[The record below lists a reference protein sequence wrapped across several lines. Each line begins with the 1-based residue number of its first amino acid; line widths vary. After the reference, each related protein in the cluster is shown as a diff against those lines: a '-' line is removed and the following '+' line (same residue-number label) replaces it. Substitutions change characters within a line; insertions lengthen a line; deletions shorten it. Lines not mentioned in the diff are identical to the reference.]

1 MTGPWVAAFVA
12 LAVLTVLNAV
22 LLLALARYVGSL
34 VTRLP
39 EPLALEL
46 SEGPELH
53 TGLADLPPDLT
64 GLLAGED
71 GDRGELLLVFVTTT
85 CSACIALVDDLN
97 RFARDRRDLRI
108 VAVVGGA
115 RPAVERLRA
124 ALRTEALLDPDG
136 TIARAVRV
144 DTVPF
149 GLHYRQGQ
157 LATKGVVNSRDM
169 LESLVSGRVR
179 AHGDELLAAFAGSGE
194 PAVPAES
201 EEQRR

>member
-1 MTGPWVAAFVA
+1 VTWPWIAALVAV
-12 LAVLTVLNAV
+12 AVLTVLNAV
-22 LLLALARYVGSL
+22 LLLALARYVGAL

-53 TGLADLPPDLT
+53 TGLAEMPPDLT
-64 GLLAGED
+64 ELLAGD
-71 GDRGELLLVFVTTT
+71 DRDRRDLLLVFITTT

-108 VAVVGGA
+108 LAVVGGA
-115 RPAVERLRA
+115 RPAVERMRA

-149 GLHYRQGQ
+149 GLLYRQGQ

-194 PAVPAES
+194 AAVPAES
-201 EEQRR
+201 EDHPR

>member
-1 MTGPWVAAFVA
+1 VTGPWVAAFVA

-22 LLLALARYVGSL
+22 LLLALARYIGSL

-46 SEGPELH
+46 SEGPELR
-53 TGLADLPPDLT
+53 TGLAELPQDLT

-71 GDRGELLLVFVTTT
+71 GDRGELLLVFITTT

-97 RFARDRRDLRI
+97 RFTRDRRDLRI

-136 TIARAVRV
+136 TIARAVQV

-149 GLHYRQGQ
+149 GLLYRQGQ
-157 LATKGVVNSRDM
+157 LAAKGVVNSRDM

-179 AHGDELLAAFAGSGE
+179 AHGDDLLAAFAGSGE
-194 PAVPAES
+194 QAVPAES
-201 EEQRR
+201 EEHRR